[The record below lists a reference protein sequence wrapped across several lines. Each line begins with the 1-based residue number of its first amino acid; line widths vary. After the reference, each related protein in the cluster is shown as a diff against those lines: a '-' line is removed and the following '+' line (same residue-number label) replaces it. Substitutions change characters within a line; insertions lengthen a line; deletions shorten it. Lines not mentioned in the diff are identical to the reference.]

1 MNWYA
6 YTHNDPV
13 NGTDPSGL
21 TQPTAEQIAQ
31 MREQGEANAIN
42 NAIHN
47 SMVQSQGGDMMRQLS
62 QTLWDSEDADSKLKQ
77 SDATRGRWEC
87 KDCNDGQPGSTPP
100 PGSIVVTG
108 QRIHNYY
115 YVPGVSIQ
123 LAQNGDA
130 TTTTGLLNRTA
141 NIAND
146 VVCSGKGE
154 RCRLQCKR
162 NSSRSQNSENRED
175 GSRRYCS

>member
-115 YVPGVSIQ
+115 YVTGVSIQ
-123 LAQNGDA
+123 L
-130 TTTTGLLNRTA
+130 
-141 NIAND
+141 
-146 VVCSGKGE
+146 E
-154 RCRLQCKR
+154 
-162 NSSRSQNSENRED
+162 
-175 GSRRYCS
+175 